1 MSTQATIRTYFL
13 IIERLRSS
21 RKPSKKELFEF
32 LQEEG
37 LVNSMR
43 SLERRIEEIRT
54 EFHLKIPYS
63 AATNTYSLSDIDLQ
77 SLDTLL
83 RFLEMNAVSGLLGD
97 SFRSNREAI
106 KFVSFD
112 SDGSFHGL
120 HNLKPLLNAV
130 QARQSISFVYQKFD
144 EDESRQINAFRPLLL
159 REYLSR
165 WYIAGTFMD
174 SDYLYT
180 YGLDRMSS
188 LSISEETFISTLHDP
203 ASKFESVIGISMM
216 EPVKIVLAFSAHQAQ
231 YLKTLPLHKS
241 QVIISENDNEV
252 IFELFVAPNYELL
265 QRILMYGKEIRVLSP
280 ESFAIQ
286 VKEILAESIKKYI

>member
-1 MSTQATIRTYFL
+1 MSTQATIRTYYL

-21 RKPSKKELFEF
+21 HKPTKKELFEY
-32 LQEEG
+32 LNDEG

-54 EFHLKIPYS
+54 EFHLKIPYD
-63 AATNTYSLSDIDLQ
+63 AATNTYSLSEIDLQ

-97 SFRSNREAI
+97 SFRRNREAI
-106 KFVSFD
+106 KHVSFD

-130 QARQSISFVYQKFD
+130 QSRHLISFTYLKFD
-144 EDESRQINAFRPLLL
+144 EDEARQIKSFCPLLL
-159 REYLSR
+159 REYLGR

-174 SDYLYT
+174 SDFLYT

-188 LSISEETFISTLHDP
+188 LLISEETFIPTLVHP
-203 ASKFESVIGISMM
+203 SSKFESVIGISVLD
-216 EPVKIVLAFSAHQAQ
+216 PVNVELAFSSSQAN

-241 QVIISENDNEV
+241 QQIVSETDKEV
-252 IFELFVAPNYELL
+252 VFRFFVAPNYELV
-265 QRILMYGKEIRVLSP
+265 QRILMWGREVKVLNPPSLAKWVGDILKEA
-280 ESFAIQ
+280 AI
-286 VKEILAESIKKYI
+286 KYK